1 MSKNNNLYSFLTALF
16 ICPALLILRILSVAE
31 VKKSVGWNSGWIKY
45 CEIPVVMKVIMII
58 ILILAVIFSVI
69 MRSSAGNAKKGK
81 SFIFTIF
88 ADIILGFV
96 IIFLSY
102 EIN

>member
-16 ICPALLILRILSVAE
+16 ICPALLILRILSAAE

-45 CEIPVVMKVIMII
+45 CEIPVIMKIIMII
-58 ILILAVIFSVI
+58 FLIFAVIFSV
-69 MRSSAGNAKKGK
+69 MMKSSARNAKKGK
-81 SFIFTIF
+81 SFLFMIFT
-88 ADIILGFV
+88 DIILGFV